1 MSATETD
8 VENAAH
14 AAPTEGHA
22 HPTDA
27 LYVKVALIL
36 AALTALE
43 VSTYYVD
50 FGPLFLPVLLIL
62 MAVKFVIVVL
72 FFMHL
77 RFDSK
82 LFGRVFWS
90 GLLLALSVYVA
101 ALTSFEFW
109 T

>member
-1 MSATETD
+1 MTTTEAQAEKSPHSTP
-8 VENAAH
+8 EAAH
-14 AAPTEGHA
+14 G

-62 MAVKFVIVVL
+62 MAVKFVVVVL

-90 GLLLALSVYVA
+90 GLILAVAVYVG

-109 T
+109 S